1 MESTRQVFWTAVA
14 ENDLKEIIS
23 YISIRNPY
31 NAQKI
36 LKKIKLK
43 ASNPYTYP
51 EKGRIVPELQEQGI
65 SQYRELIISPWR
77 LIYRIAEK
85 EAYVLSLL
93 DSHQNVEDILLKR
106 LVHKKDLEQMHKL

>member
-1 MESTRQVFWTAVA
+1 MKSTRQVFWTTVA

-43 ASNPYTYP
+43 ASDLYTYP
-51 EKGRIVPELQEQGI
+51 ERGRIVPELQEQGI
-65 SQYRELIISPWR
+65 SQYRELIIAPWR

-85 EAYVLSLL
+85 EVYVLSLL
-93 DSHQNVEDILLKR
+93 DSRQNVEDILLKR
-106 LVHKKDLEQMHKL
+106 LIHKKGREQTHKL